1 MSAEDFS
8 LVTDGESLRCQD
20 SLLEINKYKA
30 QYEAILKEQ
39 KILRDGIESNK
50 YYAKEF
56 KKRANEKKALSEEE
70 DKKRTKTIQ
79 KEKEKCRCVQEEN
92 IKLQKEILKI
102 KEEMQS
108 LDCKNSSLK
117 KQTEV

>member
-1 MSAEDFS
+1 MGSS
-8 LVTDGESLRCQD
+8 VQ
-20 SLLEINKYKA
+20 
-30 QYEAILKEQ
+30 
-39 KILRDGIESNK
+39 
-50 YYAKEF
+50 
-56 KKRANEKKALSEEE
+56 
-70 DKKRTKTIQ
+70 
-79 KEKEKCRCVQEEN
+79 EKCRCVQEEN